1 MKIGELVQWSNEGMS
16 FLSFD
21 RINDVGIILGFDRDD
36 DPIVLWQSR
45 GLSNDCNV
53 GEYRSRVEVIQ

>member
-1 MKIGELVQWSNEGMS
+1 MKVGELVQWSNEGVS

-21 RINDVGIILGFDRDD
+21 RISDVGIILGFDRDD

-45 GLSNDCNV
+45 GLPKDCWV